1 MLNKET
7 RRRIARKFIEKN
19 FGKYPLMVTRNFSCP
34 DYSRPFELWAEP
46 DEVSFQVI
54 HAPYVHGPHK
64 TVIAVSDNE
73 KELHESVKK
82 NFDKNNIA
90 AGCVEYE
97 NFENYFIA
105 YD

>member
-1 MLNKET
+1 MLTVEK

-19 FGKYPLMVTRNFSCP
+19 FGKYPVLITR
-34 DYSRPFELWAEP
+34 YSYEKDINNPFELWVEP

-54 HAPYVHGPHK
+54 HAPYVHRAGK
-64 TVIAVSDNE
+64 AFIAVSDS
-73 KELHESVKK
+73 KEELDESINR
-82 NFDKNNIA
+82 NFDKERVA

-97 NFENYFIA
+97 KEGEYFIA